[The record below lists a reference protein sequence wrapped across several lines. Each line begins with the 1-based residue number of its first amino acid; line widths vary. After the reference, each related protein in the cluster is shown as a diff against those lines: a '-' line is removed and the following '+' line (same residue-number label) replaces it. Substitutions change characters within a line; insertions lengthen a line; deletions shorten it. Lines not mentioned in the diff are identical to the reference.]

1 MMQTSLSANIAP
13 LIIRKLSIPVPIK
26 SALTTQSFDTRWLK
40 LRRPLKTVVP
50 HEWQSWLLD
59 SGSLTQRLVKRSQGN
74 FRVEVVRQGWMRP
87 TRSEA
92 NALGIDQRQCALVRE
107 VQLIGNDV
115 PWVFA
120 RSIIPAQTL
129 TGRERQLR
137 MLGNRSLGSLLFTDP
152 TMRRNPIEISR
163 LQLQDKT
170 EIWARRS
177 VFFLSNKPLL
187 VTEAFLPELLGK

>member
-1 MMQTSLSANIAP
+1 M
-13 LIIRKLSIPVPIK
+13 PIQ
-26 SALTTQSFDTRWLK
+26 SALTSQSFDTRWLS
-40 LRRPLKTVVP
+40 LRRPLKTIVP
-50 HEWQSWLLD
+50 SEWQNWLLD
-59 SGSLTQRLVKRSQGN
+59 SGSLTQRLVKLSQGH

-92 NALGIDQRQCALVRE
+92 NALAMDPRQRALVRE
-107 VQLIGNDV
+107 VQLLGNDV

-129 TGRERQLR
+129 TGSERQLR

-152 TMRRNPIEISR
+152 TMRRDPIEISR
-163 LQLQDKT
+163 LQLQNQR

-187 VTEAFLPELLGK
+187 VSEAFLPELLEQS